1 MAESVSFRDD
11 YDAMMTMMM
20 TSCRGRAATAV
31 AAAVMIVE
39 PEGVKKMKKLKLAI
53 IFAEIII
60 VKKDAKLFS
69 FIQRRQRTFFFF
81 TI

>member
-1 MAESVSFRDD
+1 MSLRDD
-11 YDAMMTMMM
+11 YDAMMTMM
-20 TSCRGRAATAV
+20 TSRKGRG

-60 VKKDAKLFS
+60 VEKDAKLFS
-69 FIQRRQRTFFFF
+69 FIRSKERKGRFY
-81 TI
+81 TIKR